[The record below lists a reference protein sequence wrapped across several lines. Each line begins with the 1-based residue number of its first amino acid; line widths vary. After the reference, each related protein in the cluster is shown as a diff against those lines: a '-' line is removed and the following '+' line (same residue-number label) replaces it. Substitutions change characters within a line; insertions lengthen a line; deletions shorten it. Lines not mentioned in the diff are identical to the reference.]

1 MSTPAHSSTPPSS
14 SGVDLPTLAITAIA
28 SATAAYVCSQIWAR
42 GTLASAA
49 VTPVLVALIKEALS
63 RPAQVVS
70 QAVPL
75 RGTVRSATH
84 PDEPHEPHEPVAERV
99 AQQGEV
105 RGRSRPRRGPAWK
118 TAIVTGVLG
127 FLVGAVIITVPELVA
142 GQSASGGGQTTLF
155 GGEQKPSKPATPTDT
170 TTTTTPAETITVPPA
185 ETVTLPPANTV
196 TVPPEQTTTAPTT
209 TEPPLPTDPEP
220 EPTSPAPPAPVP
232 PP

>member
-1 MSTPAHSSTPPSS
+1 MSSPAHSPSRPSS

-63 RPAQVVS
+63 RPAQVVT

-84 PDEPHEPHEPVAERV
+84 PDEPHAPVAERV
-99 AQQGEV
+99 PQQGEV
-105 RGRSRPRRGPAWK
+105 RGRSRLGRGPAWK

-142 GQSASGGGQTTLF
+142 GQSAAGGGRETTFF
-155 GGEQKPSKPATPTDT
+155 GGEQEPTTTTPTDT

-209 TEPPLPTDPEP
+209 TEPPLPTDPEA
-220 EPTSPAPPAPVP
+220 EPTSPAPPDSVP

>member
-1 MSTPAHSSTPPSS
+1 MSTPAHSSSPRSSS

-84 PDEPHEPHEPVAERV
+84 PDEPHEPVAERV
-99 AQQGEV
+99 AQQGQV
-105 RGRSRPRRGPAWK
+105 RGRSRLGRGPAWK

-155 GGEQKPSKPATPTDT
+155 GGEQKPSMTTTPTDT

-185 ETVTLPPANTV
+185 ETVTLPPADTV
-196 TVPPEQTTTAPTT
+196 TVPPEQTETVPTT
-209 TEPPLPTDPEP
+209 PEAPAPIEPEP
-220 EPTSPAPPAPVP
+220 EATSPAPPAPEP